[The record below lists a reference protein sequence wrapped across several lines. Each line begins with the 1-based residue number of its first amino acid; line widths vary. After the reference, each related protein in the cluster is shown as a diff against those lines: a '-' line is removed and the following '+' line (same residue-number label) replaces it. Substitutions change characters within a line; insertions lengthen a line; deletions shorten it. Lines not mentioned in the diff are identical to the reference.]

1 MPTYIYKCD
10 ETGEEF
16 EYLQS
21 INSEPLKFWPKEV
34 EGYDPNKPK
43 KVHRKIGTGIGVVL
57 KGTGFYETDY
67 VRKAKS
73 SESSD

>member
-10 ETGEEF
+10 DTGEEF

-21 INSEPLKFWPKEV
+21 INSKPLEFWPQDVK
-34 EGYDPNKPK
+34 GYDPNKPK

-67 VRKAKS
+67 VRKSSS
-73 SESSD
+73 SESNS